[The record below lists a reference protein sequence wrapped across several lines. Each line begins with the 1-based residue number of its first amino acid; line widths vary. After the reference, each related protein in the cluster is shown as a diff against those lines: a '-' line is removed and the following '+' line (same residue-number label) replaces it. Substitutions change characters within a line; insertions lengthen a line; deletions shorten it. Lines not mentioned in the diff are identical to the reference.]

1 MFTATTN
8 IRVRY
13 AETDQMDVV
22 YYGNY
27 AQYFE
32 VGRAE
37 SIRNLGFTYKDM
49 EINGVMMPVVEMQC
63 RYLRPAHYDDLL
75 TVKTTLRELP
85 TDHRIE
91 FHHEVYNEQGK
102 LLTSGK
108 VVLFFSISNP
118 KLKLPCHPPSMQPW
132 PPTSCKPISPLPTFT
147 SRPSVFPT
155 FRLSVFPSSGLSD
168 FLSSRLPDF
177 PSSRL
182 SVFP

>member
-1 MFTATTN
+1 MLSGKTRLKLSATYNSLFTVFTATTN

-37 SIRNLGFTYKDM
+37 SIRQLGFTYKDM

-75 TVKTTLRELP
+75 TVKTFLRELP

-108 VVLFFSISNP
+108 VVLFFLDIKTKAKTTMP
-118 KLKLPCHPPSMQPW
+118 AALHAALA
-132 PPTSCKPISPLPTFT
+132 TFF
-147 SRPSVFPT
+147 V
-155 FRLSVFPSSGLSD
+155 
-168 FLSSRLPDF
+168 
-177 PSSRL
+177 
-182 SVFP
+182 